1 LVKLLLAAL
10 AGHVFLRKGEDVG
23 ISGALVHMG
32 FTEFGLLTSS
42 GVIGS
47 LLVYGYQNW
56 LKKK

>member
-1 LVKLLLAAL
+1 M
-10 AGHVFLRKGEDVG
+10 G
-23 ISGALVHMG
+23 ISGELLHAG
-32 FTEFGLLTSS
+32 SIEFGLLASS